1 MGRRVRAKV
10 KKWLNGQLGVTVE
23 ITSLCL
29 SRGQCCSKILSDDV
43 VCLFLVSVLT
53 TEGMIS
59 KDVVYMVATDAW
71 CVGRI
76 DGEPE
81 LAMNAEEESEW
92 GEAVCGGALRHCN
105 EWVGCGGG

>member
-1 MGRRVRAKV
+1 M
-10 KKWLNGQLGVTVE
+10 
-23 ITSLCL
+23 
-29 SRGQCCSKILSDDV
+29 CS
-43 VCLFLVSVLT
+43 FLVSVPT

-81 LAMNAEEESEW
+81 LATNAEEKSE
-92 GEAVCGGALRHCN
+92 
-105 EWVGCGGG
+105 